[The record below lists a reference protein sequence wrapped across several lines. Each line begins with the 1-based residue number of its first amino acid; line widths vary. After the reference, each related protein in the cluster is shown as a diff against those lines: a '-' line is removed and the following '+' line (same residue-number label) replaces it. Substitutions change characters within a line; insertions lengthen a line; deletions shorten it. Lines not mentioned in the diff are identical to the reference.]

1 MLNAGTNSEKYC
13 LNHETAQGTQTHENT
28 HTVNGAERPISGWQG
43 TVQGGDGGRESGREA
58 LGGGRTEMVFCAV
71 GGKLQDLT
79 FLAFFPCD
87 DEEVVDEEEP
97 GNSGFCRPA
106 RNMINGQINLFGLAR
121 MMWMGLERI

>member
-79 FLAFFPCD
+79 FLAFF
-87 DEEVVDEEEP
+87 
-97 GNSGFCRPA
+97 
-106 RNMINGQINLFGLAR
+106 LATTKR
-121 MMWMGLERI
+121 LWMKKSQVTLGSAAPHEI